1 MSPAPSPV
9 AYTPTE
15 IRSYLPS
22 GWGILSPDSG
32 SWDAARQRWTVEIYD
47 GADNGWTVE
56 VAAGDAQ
63 RDGRMEALKASIDR
77 IWRKSL
83 GRKSVL
89 TG

>member
-22 GWGILSPDSG
+22 GWGIASPDSG
-32 SWDAARQRWTVEIYD
+32 SWDAARQRWTIEIYD
-47 GADNGWTVE
+47 GADNAWTVE
-56 VAAGDAQ
+56 VGSADAA

-77 IWRKSL
+77 IWRASL
-83 GRKSVL
+83 GRRSIL